1 MCAVSGKRP
10 PLMVVHV
17 THFSNESVGQM
28 RHRHVQPLL
37 RASAMPWKGRNV
49 EPALARVPG
58 AKPLGARQIL
68 QGPKRGRSEVLINK
82 HDVDIEM
89 QIRPSKGPN
98 IRCVLSDLCWCCL
111 ICVHCWCSSLDGVRT
126 PSGDVTLQR
135 EDYVKL
141 RSGRMGRVACLSW
154 SKELYFQEL
163 IDIRGL
169 NVLLNTS

>member
-1 MCAVSGKRP
+1 MCAVSGKRS
-10 PLMVVHV
+10 PLMVIHV

-58 AKPLGARQIL
+58 AKPLGARQTL

-98 IRCVLSDLCWCCL
+98 IRCVLFATVACCL
-111 ICVHCWCSSLDGVRT
+111 ICVGAAHWMVSERHL
-126 PSGDVTLQR
+126 
-135 EDYVKL
+135 E
-141 RSGRMGRVACLSW
+141 M
-154 SKELYFQEL
+154 
-163 IDIRGL
+163 
-169 NVLLNTS
+169 